1 MIQEITVVTG
11 RDRKKKSTSIFF
23 DKGSTC
29 TMVSRRLV
37 DELKMDSE
45 RKTLIVE
52 SFGHTD
58 SLNSEYV
65 ILEILQADGTVAQ
78 VRAYVVDSITSMAAV
93 SISEQ
98 IRQEFSQTTIWPE
111 SRF

>member
-1 MIQEITVVTG
+1 
-11 RDRKKKSTSIFF
+11 
-23 DKGSTC
+23 
-29 TMVSRRLV
+29 MVSRKLV
-37 DELKMDSE
+37 DCLRMDSE

-65 ILEILQADGTVAQ
+65 VLELLQTDGTVAQ

-93 SISEQ
+93 NIPEH
-98 IRQEFSQTTIWPE
+98 IRQEFSPSTPWPE
-111 SRF
+111 SRFSG